1 MTLFMTVVAAHAQ
14 EPITRNPDAVE
25 LRLLW
30 MKRGSV
36 VGGELIGDG
45 IGTVGDVDGDGI
57 SEIAMRSGYTGEW
70 MVYHGQSPAPA
81 DTPMWRCRSTGEL
94 SYPVLGDFW
103 GTGHKAIVI
112 VRDSCFVYPGGGT
125 TCYLRLNIYR
135 TDDGRIADT
144 PSAVI
149 NTGMQYCLRN
159 AMVADLDGDGYD
171 DLILAR
177 ACSYPDIR
185 IWRGGPE
192 FERTCFA
199 PNYVFGDSEST
210 PTMTFYADV
219 GDIDGDGYLD
229 LVTGGDYQT
238 HQAWKFYYGSST
250 TPGSWRRPD
259 RVVELPEAYWNVDA
273 YIGLVDADGD
283 SVSDVRRSMQDLP
296 LGGGYLFLSR
306 NHESARTRSFALDS
320 ADRFWPDHP
329 DCDHKY
335 GYLTDTIEQFPTI
348 LMGSSTLLA
357 FTSGANGPDLSYDA
371 YTTNGLGGAFTRVS
385 AVGDCNGDGWDDVMT
400 GDPNWYQFD
409 QGIAQVWA
417 GGPYIP
423 RDSTTLGV
431 RDLPTAGHSAGV
443 SVWPNPVRTELH
455 VAWRGD
461 LRRMPARYT
470 LYDVRG
476 ALRSSGSIEPRR
488 GTVVLDCS
496 TLEAGVYLLRLL
508 GSDGAVVA
516 ETRVVRVR

>member
-81 DTPMWRCRSTGEL
+81 DTPMWRFYSSGDM
-94 SYPVLGDFW
+94 SYPVVGDFW
-103 GTGHKAIVI
+103 GTGHPAFGIP
-112 VRDSCFVYPGGGT
+112 RDSFYKAPGT
-125 TCYLRLNIYR
+125 TQLFHLYVFR
-135 TDDGRIADT
+135 TDDGYIPDT
-144 PSAVI
+144 PAVI
-149 NTGMQYCLRN
+149 LRTVQPWCFE
-159 AMVADLDGDGYD
+159 AGRVADLNRDGYD
-171 DLILAR
+171 DLIIWR
-177 ACSYPDIR
+177 ACDTPEVQ
-185 IWRGGPE
+185 IWNGGPR
-192 FERTCFA
+192 FGMDG
-199 PNYVFGDSEST
+199 PSYVIKDTEYYGYEDAY
-210 PTMTFYADV
+210 YADV
-219 GDIDGDGYLD
+219 GDIDGDGYID

-259 RVVELPEAYWNVDA
+259 RVVELPDSRFDA

-283 SVSDVRRSMQDLP
+283 GVSDVRRSRSGGP
-296 LGGGYLFLSR
+296 REGGYLFLSR
-306 NHESARTRSFALDS
+306 NHETARSRSFASDS
-320 ADRFWPDHP
+320 ADRFWPGHP
-329 DCDHKY
+329 LGFSWDLHKY
-335 GYLTDTIEQFPTI
+335 GYLTDTTGRFPDI
-348 LMGSSTLLA
+348 LMGASTMLA
-357 FTSGANGPDLSYDA
+357 FTSGPNGPNMSYDGF
-371 YTTNGLGGAFTRVS
+371 TSNGLGGAFVLV
-385 AVGDCNGDGWDDVMT
+385 APVGDCNGDGWDDVMT
-400 GDPNWYQFD
+400 GNSRWYQFD

-431 RDLPTAGHSAGV
+431 RDIASEGHADAV
-443 SVWPNPVRTELH
+443 SVWPNPVGAELH

-461 LRRMPARYT
+461 LRQMPVRYE

-476 ALRSSGSIEPRR
+476 ALRSSGAIEPWR
-488 GTVVLDCS
+488 GTVVLDC
-496 TLEAGVYLLRLL
+496 TALEAGTYVLRLQGRD
-508 GSDGAVVA
+508 GSLVA

>member
-81 DTPMWRCRSTGEL
+81 DTPMWRFYSSGDM
-94 SYPVLGDFW
+94 SYPVVGDFW
-103 GTGHKAIVI
+103 GTGHPAFGIP
-112 VRDSCFVYPGGGT
+112 RDSFYKAPGT
-125 TCYLRLNIYR
+125 TQLFHLYVFR
-135 TDDGRIADT
+135 TDDGYIPDT
-144 PSAVI
+144 PAVI
-149 NTGMQYCLRN
+149 LRTVQPWCFE
-159 AMVADLDGDGYD
+159 AGRVADLNRDGYD
-171 DLILAR
+171 DLIIWR
-177 ACSYPDIR
+177 ACDTPEVQ
-185 IWRGGPE
+185 IWNGGPR
-192 FERTCFA
+192 FGMDG
-199 PNYVFGDSEST
+199 PSYVIKDSE
-210 PTMTFYADV
+210 YYGHAYYVDV

-229 LVTGGDYQT
+229 LVTGGDYQG
-238 HQAWKFYYGSST
+238 HRAWKFYYGSAT